1 MENTMLQN
9 DEQSLAAKRE
19 IAVVKEDMHKDVDY
33 NQPTQEKLDK
43 VNYAA
48 FVNRSNMWI
57 ACLLFASIAFYS
69 FTSSFAQDTK
79 ITTAEH
85 IATPLATNQENFGLV
100 NAEQASLNQISMLET
115 LNIVDGLHG
124 RFDEHVSQA
133 VLNNLV
139 QNLQHQEAFMMAF
152 EMGDELFEHNFT
164 AADGVGAEVGGGL
177 NFANVPRADLQG
189 AGEWANHFP
198 KRSTGPNAQSCQA
211 CHNQPAGSTSAG
223 SVALNVVRDPFHT
236 GEVASFI
243 TRNTTHTF
251 GSGAVQRLAEE
262 MTAELYDLAFGLLQ
276 QVQVSG
282 QSASV
287 DLITKGVDFGSL
299 TIAADG
305 RWDRSAIV
313 GIDDDLIVKP
323 FQWKGSESTLRSFVV
338 DASHN
343 ELGMQPAEMFGYG
356 ADGDFADGDFADGD
370 FADGDF
376 DGVSNE
382 LTVGDVTAMVIYAA
396 AQPRP
401 VTSLELA
408 ELKLIPELPQEKVNQ
423 IMWGEQLFTDIGCST
438 CHMPQMVLNDPV
450 FSEPSLSAYY
460 RDTAFNTGQELLALG
475 LSPNHAVSFDL
486 TKDLPDNI
494 IELADGTLHSL
505 GSFEA
510 TANGGAVVS
519 LYGDLKRHDMGENLA
534 ESIDEVGTGAA
545 MFLTKELWGVGDTA
559 PYLHDGRAST
569 LAEAILEH
577 GGEAQDSRNAFS
589 YLTEEEQSALVA
601 FLDNLKLY
609 LAEEEE

>member
-1 MENTMLQN
+1 MFN
-9 DEQSLAAKRE
+9 DDKQSLAVKTDVSTSGQTNMSNHTKQEE
-19 IAVVKEDMHKDVDY
+19 INKAAPIRNINRSSMWICLILVASVACFGLTLSIAQNTEI
-33 NQPTQEKLDK
+33 PTQ
-43 VNYAA
+43 A
-48 FVNRSNMWI
+48 
-57 ACLLFASIAFYS
+57 
-69 FTSSFAQDTK
+69 
-79 ITTAEH
+79 
-85 IATPLATNQENFGLV
+85 GLV
-100 NAEQASLNQISMLET
+100 LANAEQANLTEASSTQVSMLET

-124 RFDEHVSQA
+124 SFEEHVSQD

-139 QNLQHQEAFMMAF
+139 ENLQYQEAFMMAF

-189 AGEWANHFP
+189 EGEWANHFP
-198 KRSTGPNAQSCQA
+198 KRATGPNAQSCQA

-251 GSGAVQRLAEE
+251 GSGAIHRLAEE
-262 MTAELYDLAFGLLQ
+262 MTAELYDLVFTLLE
-276 QVQVSG
+276 QVQASG
-282 QSASV
+282 QTASV
-287 DLITKGVDFGSL
+287 DLTTKGVNFGSL
-299 TIAADG
+299 TISADG
-305 RWDRSAIV
+305 VWDRSAIV

-323 FQWKGSESTLRSFVV
+323 FQWKGNELNLRSFVV

-343 ELGMQPAEMFGYG
+343 ELGMQPTEIVGYG
-356 ADGDFADGDFADGD
+356 
-370 FADGDF
+370 ADGDF

-401 VTSLELA
+401 VTKLELA
-408 ELKLIPELPQEKVNQ
+408 ELNLIPALPQEEVNQ
-423 IMWGEQLFTDIGCST
+423 IIWGEQLFSDIGCGT
-438 CHMPQMVLNDPV
+438 CHTPQMTLNDPV
-450 FSEPSLSAYY
+450 FREPSLSSYY
-460 RDTAFNTGQELLALG
+460 RDTAFNTGQELMALG
-475 LSPNHAVSFDL
+475 VNPAKAVSFDL
-486 TKDLPDNI
+486 TKDHPDNL
-494 IELADGTLHSL
+494 IELADGSEVSL
-505 GSFEA
+505 GSFES
-510 TANGGAVVS
+510 TANGGAVIS

-545 MFLTKELWGVGDTA
+545 VFLTKELWGVGDTA

-569 LAEAILEH
+569 LTEAILEH
-577 GGEAQDSRNAFS
+577 GGESLASRNAFS
-589 YLTEEEQSALVA
+589 YLSEDEQAALVS

-609 LAEEEE
+609 LGEE